1 MAQWRWSKRWKVK
14 VIHSDNVR
22 ARNREREKEIE
33 NGKRGNPKAVFL
45 FFFNNLFCFCFFFIR
60 MEMSLRPTVVSEQQM
75 QPWREQ
81 MKCKIL
87 SVVHEQSERRDDTA
101 TLGNE
106 YRDELSYFFYFDGF
120 PISMMNVR

>member
-1 MAQWRWSKRWKVK
+1 M
-14 VIHSDNVR
+14 I
-22 ARNREREKEIE
+22 
-33 NGKRGNPKAVFL
+33 
-45 FFFNNLFCFCFFFIR
+45 
-60 MEMSLRPTVVSEQQM
+60 PTVVSEQQM
-75 QPWREQ
+75 QPWRDQ

-120 PISMMNVR
+120 PINDECQMRKWARKDVIFIEVRIRKI